1 MDIPRLTQLP
11 SFTYRSSFNHTCS
24 LQYLCRSGI
33 TTRSYTA
40 KSFHNT
46 GRRMI
51 RMIEYLFTCS
61 ETIPGRIFTYTI
73 GSSHHRF
80 QVDRCVL
87 MRWHQRSYSND
98 IQDWTGCHHFLVQTY
113 EHSLD
118 LDSPT
123 VITHRWLKLFLSL
136 IRFWWKWWCQE
147 CTYVH
152 TGSSFSVPILTCTV
166 PKSNSQWY
174 NIPLHSLE
182 TTSLTS
188 DESKHSYA
196 WRITTREQSC
206 QRLKAPM
213 LSKLGGGALV
223 LRWMKVEWWN
233 HAQQAPRR
241 CGTYHRLRRSD
252 SEY

>member
-1 MDIPRLTQLP
+1 MSWSDPSINSSRPFTMPQINSISQSTRDVQYQDVPHSNIYSISRSEWRNNQLPLVVGYSVTCVLIGRHMNQSNPMDIPRLTQLP

-80 QVDRCVL
+80 QVDRYVL
-87 MRWHQRSYSND
+87 IRWHQRSYSND

-123 VITHRWLKLFLSL
+123 VITHRWLKLIKL
-136 IRFWWKWWCQE
+136 WWK
-147 CTYVH
+147 
-152 TGSSFSVPILTCTV
+152 
-166 PKSNSQWY
+166 
-174 NIPLHSLE
+174 
-182 TTSLTS
+182 
-188 DESKHSYA
+188 
-196 WRITTREQSC
+196 
-206 QRLKAPM
+206 
-213 LSKLGGGALV
+213 
-223 LRWMKVEWWN
+223 
-233 HAQQAPRR
+233 
-241 CGTYHRLRRSD
+241 
-252 SEY
+252 